1 MLTKKKQN
9 KKNREFIYRNNKPVS
24 VIIDI
29 EEYEQLL
36 ARVEDIEDVE
46 FIRNLK
52 KKKLEFR
59 SFDSF
64 LEEVSS

>member
-1 MLTKKKQN
+1 MLTKEKRN

-29 EEYEQLL
+29 EEYEELL
-36 ARVEDIEDVE
+36 ERVEDIEDVE

-59 SFDSF
+59 SFDAF

>member
-36 ARVEDIEDVE
+36 SRVEDIEDVE